1 MFCAC
6 IANIHRQTKVL
17 LILLNYFKIQLIT
30 FKTKKTPAVGKIVQ
44 FFQLKPGHDSGSTT
58 CRALFFLGGQKS
70 ILACHKVNSFGYIG
84 RTVNT

>member
-44 FFQLKPGHDSGSTT
+44 FFPAQA
-58 CRALFFLGGQKS
+58 RARLRVYNL
-70 ILACHKVNSFGYIG
+70 
-84 RTVNT
+84 